1 MLSVMDGASTFI
13 LGSEDPDLNKAEKDL
28 VLVKLM
34 FYLKE
39 TDKEETNIKIL
50 QTVINV
56 LKRITQ
62 VNGLVY
68 NHTG

>member
-1 MLSVMDGASTFI
+1 MDGASTFI

>member
-13 LGSEDPDLNKAEKDL
+13 IGSEDPDLNKAEKDL
-28 VLVKLM
+28 VLMELT

-39 TDKEETNIKIL
+39 TDNKETNIKIL

-62 VNGLVY
+62 GNGLIY
-68 NHTG
+68 NHMG

>member
-1 MLSVMDGASTFI
+1 MSVMDGASTFI
-13 LGSEDPDLNKAEKDL
+13 IGSEDPDLNKAEKDL
-28 VLVKLM
+28 VLMELT

-39 TDKEETNIKIL
+39 TDNKETNIKIL

-62 VNGLVY
+62 GNGLIY
-68 NHTG
+68 NHMG